1 MTEISKI
8 TSTNTTAN
16 IEPKKTGEIK
26 PNETGLK
33 QDTVDISSSKKN
45 IKKCALIATA
55 IGTAGSAIAL
65 AVMIGRNPA
74 KAAKVLKG
82 NSEFTNEIYK
92 EGNKLA
98 DELLHREG
106 TFKTSLNDFMTLFKP
121 TEYRSKAHQNFAD
134 IEKYIE
140 EHNLT
145 PDADTAKALKEL
157 KLELNRYTTNI
168 EQEFAQGKDI
178 DAYKKASE
186 FTKTNEERINQVKS
200 FFEKQEGI
208 DYNRSTLM
216 YRLEDSS
223 NLQLYPN
230 ITECPRDIL
239 PQDGTFFHGTKKA
252 GKVYNNGFTNHAS
265 NQIETAAREL
275 GAGVYVTPD
284 VGVASYFS
292 GLFGNIIPVQMQQDA
307 KIALVTENS
316 HRAFFDTL
324 NSFIT
329 ERMPA
334 EELKNIAAG
343 KKNAMIECLT
353 EKVFKAAGYDAAY
366 IPKGVKGG
374 GGLFNLAPNINEAI
388 GKKQSQL
395 IVYSPEKL
403 EIAPRTLKERFS
415 DVGEKFAALRRAMQY
430 ANDHPF
436 GF

>member
-16 IEPKKTGEIK
+16 IEPQKTGEIK
-26 PNETGLK
+26 PNDTGLK
-33 QDTVDISSSKKN
+33 QDTIKFFASKKD
-45 IKKCALIATA
+45 IKKRALIATA
-55 IGTAGSAIAL
+55 IGTASSAVAL

-82 NSEFTNEIYK
+82 NSEFTNEIYR

-98 DELLHREG
+98 DELLHKEG
-106 TFKTSLNDFMTLFKP
+106 TFKTTINDFLTLFKP
-121 TEYRSKAHQNFAD
+121 VEYKSAAHQNLAD
-134 IEKYIE
+134 IERYIQ

-145 PDADTAKALKEL
+145 PDKDTAKALKEL
-157 KLELNRYTTNI
+157 KLELNKYTTNI
-168 EQEFAQGKDI
+168 EQELAQGKNI
-178 DAYKKASE
+178 DSSKKASE
-186 FTKTNEERINQVKS
+186 FTKTNEERINQIKS
-200 FFEKQEGI
+200 FFDKQDGI
-208 DYNRSTLM
+208 DYDRSTLM
-216 YRLEDSS
+216 FRLDDTH
-223 NLQLYPN
+223 NLQLKPN

-252 GKVYNNGFTNHAS
+252 RKVYNNGFTNHAS

-284 VGVASYFS
+284 IGVASYFS

-307 KIALVTENS
+307 KIALVTEKS
-316 HRAFFDTL
+316 HKAFFNTL
-324 NSFIT
+324 NSFLS
-329 ERMPA
+329 ERMTA
-334 EELKNIAAG
+334 EELKNLGAG

-353 EKVFKAAGYDAAY
+353 EKIFKQAGYDAAY

-374 GGLFNLAPNINEAI
+374 GGLFDFTPNINEAI

-403 EIAPRTLKERFS
+403 EIAPRTFKERVS
-415 DVGEKFAALRRAMQY
+415 DVGEKFAALKRAMQY
-430 ANDHPF
+430 ANDHPL